1 MKKKLIFV
9 IPTLRMGGAEKSLV
23 TLLKALDSQKVE
35 VDLFL
40 FETGGVLQS
49 EVPKW
54 VNIVGADE
62 VSQAMLLEWR
72 YYAKNLFLKGHFI
85 KGFVRTWI
93 SIRHKLS
100 RKKIFEWKLLSKHIK
115 KLEKNYDVAI
125 GYLEGNTDFF
135 VIDKI
140 EAKKKIGW
148 IHIDFSGRELLE
160 EELEYYKKFDELA
173 TISDICRDAFLH
185 YLPEVKN
192 KMHIIENIV
201 LEEDVEKK
209 SRESVNDCWKEN
221 ASWNFVSVGRLDH
234 QKGFDIAVRAAK
246 ILVDKNISFCWHI
259 FGEGVMRG
267 ELENFIADNK
277 LENNIVLE
285 GIRQNPYPYM
295 KKADLI
301 VQPSRYEGKSIVL
314 DEAKILGK
322 AIVVTEYPSVF
333 DQIKDGETGVIT
345 KIDAKGIAEGI
356 EKIINDTELKEYLE
370 KNTKEEPNNSYKMIK
385 AFYNLL

>member
-72 YYAKNLFLKGHFI
+72 YYAKNLFLKGHFL

-100 RKKIFEWKLLSKHIK
+100 HKKIFEWKSLSKHIK

-160 EELEYYKKFDELA
+160 EELEYYKKFDGLA
-173 TISDICRDAFLH
+173 TISDICRDAFLN

-356 EKIINDTELKEYLE
+356 EKIINDNELKEYLE
-370 KNTKEEPNNSYKMIK
+370 KKTKEEPNNSYKIINS
-385 AFYNLL
+385 FYDLL